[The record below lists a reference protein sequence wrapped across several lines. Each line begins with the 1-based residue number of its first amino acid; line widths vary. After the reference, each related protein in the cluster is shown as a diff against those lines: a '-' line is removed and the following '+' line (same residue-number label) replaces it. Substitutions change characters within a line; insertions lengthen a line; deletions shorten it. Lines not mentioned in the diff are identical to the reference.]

1 MNPVEVALVA
11 FRDALDAAALARLR
25 LEEKVRDAFPAERA
39 MVAHSEALLPAAK
52 NELAA
57 AIGANGPLRAEDSQ
71 VGFASFTSAE
81 RHQYAE
87 PAAWRQVLTTAG
99 LQAYLPGIII
109 ESVNGRAVDELC
121 KTSGAFHL
129 AVEKLITTK
138 LSAPVLRYG
147 FKKEGANADRT

>member
-11 FRDALDAAALARLR
+11 FRDALDAEALARLR

-39 MVAHSEALLPAAK
+39 MVAHGKALLQAAK

-57 AIGANGPLRAEDSQ
+57 AIGANGPL
-71 VGFASFTSAE
+71 
-81 RHQYAE
+81 
-87 PAAWRQVLTTAG
+87 
-99 LQAYLPGIII
+99 
-109 ESVNGRAVDELC
+109 
-121 KTSGAFHL
+121 
-129 AVEKLITTK
+129 